1 MDRSAVASEGTPDPL
16 RRAASQQSLMEEE
29 LNVGRYIAILRRYW
43 LALFVGVFVGAT
55 AGVLSASLRPILY
68 EGVTTIL
75 IGRSSSVV
83 ATATSRAI
91 LENRTLAAQMLA
103 ETGINLSPEAFVT
116 NLLTIEQVPATNV
129 MKVKV
134 KFGDA
139 AKAALASRVLSQKA
153 VDLNRRIASEEGS
166 AVSAQLK
173 VLADQA
179 ADRLKAAEG
188 EYVRYED
195 QAQVELLKRD
205 TERMIAE
212 RGELLRLRIDIETER
227 ARLAA
232 AEHEINKQERVYS
245 LPRDVNTETAL
256 QRTLERT
263 AEADAATEALRRV
276 EDQSSAL
283 QSAANRPMPT
293 PPPFV
298 QRSPALQSKDPAKRA
313 SEIAGQERAQRD
325 LRQQTN
331 DDLQR
336 RFAEQSAAVAGTQEA
351 LGRIAT
357 PNGEANAQQLNLSHP
372 FINPVY
378 QTLAFQIA
386 TSRTRLAALERQERE
401 MAVVRKLGS
410 NRFGELS
417 DLYRRTA
424 ELARLQTNLDLA
436 KQVYEVLTVRY
447 EQSRAESVDGMVL
460 LQIVDAA
467 VTPESPISRKRAQSA
482 ALGATIGFLI
492 AALFALAWATRDRPA

>member
-1 MDRSAVASEGTPDPL
+1 
-16 RRAASQQSLMEEE
+16 MEEE
-29 LNVGRYIAILRRYW
+29 LNLGRYIAILRRYW
-43 LALFVGVFVGAT
+43 LGLFVGVLVGAA
-55 AGVLSASLRPILY
+55 AGVLSATLRPQLY

-75 IGRSSSVV
+75 IGRSNSVV
-83 ATATSRAI
+83 ATATSRAF
-91 LENRTLAAQMLA
+91 LENRTVAAVMLA
-103 ETGINLSPEAFVT
+103 EIGSNLSPEDFVT
-116 NLLTIEQVPATNV
+116 NHLTVEQVPSTNV
-129 MKVKV
+129 IKVRARLE
-134 KFGDA
+134 DA
-139 AKAALASRVLSQKA
+139 IKAAQASRVLSEKA
-153 VDLNRRIASEEGS
+153 VELNRRVASDEGS
-166 AVSAQLK
+166 AVSGQLK
-173 VLADQA
+173 LLLDQA
-179 ADRLKAAEG
+179 ADRLKTAEG

-232 AEHEINKQERVYS
+232 AEQEINKQERVYS
-245 LPRDVNTETAL
+245 VPRAVNAETAL
-256 QRTLERT
+256 QRTAERT
-263 AEADAATEALRRV
+263 AEADAANEALRRV
-276 EDQSSAL
+276 EDQSSSL
-283 QSAANRPMPT
+283 QSTVNKPMPV
-293 PPPFV
+293 PPRPV
-298 QRSPALQSKDPAKRA
+298 PRSPAQQSKDLPRKE
-313 SEIAGQERAQRD
+313 SEAVRQEQEQRE
-325 LRQQTN
+325 LRRQSN

-336 RFAEQSAAVAGTQEA
+336 RFAAQSAAVAGTQDA
-351 LGRIAT
+351 LSRIAT
-357 PNGEANAQQLNLSHP
+357 PNGEADAQLLDLSHP

-447 EQSRAESVDGMVL
+447 EQSRAESVDNMVQ

-467 VTPESPISRKRAQSA
+467 VTPGNPLSRKRAQTA
-482 ALGATIGFLI
+482 ALGATIGLVI
-492 AALFALAWATRDRPA
+492 AALVALAWGARERRVYA